1 MEGLACESLDKVA
14 RMAEEM
20 EDKIEILEFQRDD
33 LCRMV
38 EQFILENEDLKERL
52 TYEEDSRASYTRLQI
67 AVSVLVFVYGLLYGS
82 FFCRA

>member
-1 MEGLACESLDKVA
+1 MESLTCESLDKVA

-20 EDKIEILEFQRDD
+20 EEKIEILEFQRDD

-52 TYEEDSRASYTRLQI
+52 TQEEDSRASYTRLQI
-67 AVSVLVFVYGLLYGS
+67 AVSILFFVYGLLYGS